1 MECSGL
7 DTCTGAAL
15 GAVQVYGLENAPS
28 PTRPPVFT
36 KVYMLARS
44 KLNARFVYLFIE
56 FSASAFFSMMFVT
69 TSLYEAT
76 IAGLTAVQL
85 ILVGTALEISAFVFE
100 VPTGIVADVYSRR
113 LSIIIGYLLMG
124 FGFLVEGFFPAFLPI
139 LLAQVIWGLG
149 YTFTSGATQ
158 AWVSDEIGEDAANQL
173 FLRGTQ
179 VGLFASLLGMGG
191 AMLIGANNV
200 ALPIQVG
207 AFGVMLIGVTLL
219 LIMPETGFH
228 PTPREDR
235 NTWQHMWHTFRQGA
249 TAVRSRPRLMNI
261 VFIGLFYGL
270 YSEGF
275 DRLWVK
281 HLLDTFELPILFGSN
296 QVAFFA
302 ALRVAGAILTI
313 LAVRLVE
320 KRVDSTSP
328 FAIGRAVLVVTG
340 TISVALIGFALSPFL
355 FLSLSLYLVVSVL
368 RNVHIPLQTAWVNHK
383 LDSQVRATVH
393 SMFGQVD
400 AIGQTLGGPLV
411 AAIASVSSAIAS
423 LVTSGLLLTP
433 ALFFIERANLSSRE
447 DPEAEPLPVD

>member
-1 MECSGL
+1 MFSKL
-7 DTCTGAAL
+7 
-15 GAVQVYGLENAPS
+15 
-28 PTRPPVFT
+28 
-36 KVYMLARS
+36 
-44 KLNARFVYLFIE
+44 KLNAKFVYLFIE

-76 IAGLTAVQL
+76 VAGLTPVQL
-85 ILVGTALEISAFVFE
+85 ILVGTALELSAFVFE

-113 LSIIIGYLLMG
+113 LSIIIGYVLMG
-124 FGFLVEGFFPAFLPI
+124 LGFLVEGFFPSFLPI

-158 AWVSDEIGEDAANQL
+158 AWITDEIGEDQANKL

-179 VGLFASLLGMGG
+179 VGLFASLIGMGS
-191 AMLIGANNV
+191 ATLIGANNV
-200 ALPIQVG
+200 ALPIRAG
-207 AFGVMLIGVTLL
+207 ALGVMLTGVALAF
-219 LIMPETGFH
+219 IMPETGFH
-228 PTPREDR
+228 ATPREDR
-235 NTWQHMWHTFRQGA
+235 NTWQHMWHTFNQGVK
-249 TAVRSRPRLMNI
+249 AVRSKPRLMNI

-281 HLLDTFELPILFGSN
+281 HLLDHFELPVIFGNN

-302 ALRVAGAILTI
+302 VLRVAGTILTI
-313 LAVRLVE
+313 LAVRFVE

-328 FAIGRAVLVVTG
+328 LAIGRAVFVVTG
-340 TISVALIGFALSPFL
+340 TISVALIGFALSPL
-355 FLSLSLYLVVSVL
+355 LALSLGLYLIISVL
-368 RNVHIPLQTAWVNHK
+368 RNVQIPLQTAWVNQK

-400 AIGQTLGGPLV
+400 AIGQVMGGPVV
-411 AAIASVSSAIAS
+411 AVIASVGSAVAS

-433 ALFFIERANLSSRE
+433 ALFFVSRANAQSAN
-447 DPEAEPLPVD
+447 EAEVEIEPLPAD

>member
-1 MECSGL
+1 MFSTL
-7 DTCTGAAL
+7 
-15 GAVQVYGLENAPS
+15 
-28 PTRPPVFT
+28 
-36 KVYMLARS
+36 

-56 FSASAFFSMMFVT
+56 FTASAFFSMLFVV

-76 IAGLTAVQL
+76 VAGLTPVQL
-85 ILVGTALEISAFVFE
+85 ILVGTALEVSAFVFE

-113 LSIIIGYLLMG
+113 LSIIIGYVLMG
-124 FGFLVEGFFPAFLPI
+124 LGFLVEGFFPAFLPI
-139 LLAQVIWGLG
+139 LLAQIIWGLG

-158 AWVSDEIGEDAANQL
+158 AWISDEVGEEAANKL

-179 VGLFASLLGMGG
+179 VGLFASLIGMG
-191 AMLIGANNV
+191 AAILIGANNV

-207 AFGVMLIGVTLL
+207 ALGVVLIGITLMI
-219 LIMPETGFH
+219 IMPETGFH

-235 NTWQHMWHTFRQGA
+235 NTWQHMWHTFKQGA
-249 TAVRSRPRLMNI
+249 QAVRSRPRLMNI

-281 HLLDTFELPILFGSN
+281 HLLDTFELPVLFGNN

-302 ALRVAGAILTI
+302 VLRVAGAVLTI
-313 LAVRLVE
+313 LAVRFVE

-328 FAIGRAVLVVTG
+328 LAIGRTVFLVTG
-340 TISVALIGFALSPFL
+340 GITVALIGFALSPFL
-355 FLSLSLYLVVSVL
+355 ALSLGLYLVISVL
-368 RNVHIPLQTAWVNHK
+368 RNVQIPLQTGWVNQK
-383 LDSQVRATVH
+383 LDPQVRATVH

-400 AIGQTLGGPLV
+400 AIGQVMGGPIV
-411 AAIASVSSAIAS
+411 AGIAAVGSAIAA

-433 ALFFIERANLSSRE
+433 ALFFIDRANSQSKDEIDLEASS
-447 DPEAEPLPVD
+447 LPID

>member
-1 MECSGL
+1 MFSKL
-7 DTCTGAAL
+7 
-15 GAVQVYGLENAPS
+15 
-28 PTRPPVFT
+28 
-36 KVYMLARS
+36 

-76 IAGLTAVQL
+76 VAGLTPVQL
-85 ILVGTALEISAFVFE
+85 ILVGTTLEISAFVFE

-113 LSIIIGYLLMG
+113 LSIIIGYVLMG
-124 FGFLVEGFFPAFLPI
+124 LGFLVEGFFPAFLPI

-158 AWVSDEIGEDAANQL
+158 AWITDEIGEDDANKL
-173 FLRGTQ
+173 FMRGTQ

-191 AMLIGANNV
+191 AMLVGVNNV

-207 AFGVMLIGVTLL
+207 AFGVMLTGITLML
-219 LIMPETGFH
+219 VMPETGFH

-235 NTWQHMWHTFRQGA
+235 STWQHMWHTFKQGA
-249 TAVRSRPRLMNI
+249 DAVRSRPRLMNI

-281 HLLDTFELPILFGSN
+281 HLLDTFELPILFGN
-296 QVAFFA
+296 TQVAFFA
-302 ALRVAGAILTI
+302 ALRIAGTVLTI
-313 LAVRLVE
+313 LAVRFVE
-320 KRVDSTSP
+320 KRVDSTSSL
-328 FAIGRAVLVVTG
+328 AIGRAMFVVTAL
-340 TISVALIGFALSPFL
+340 ISVAMLGFALSPVL
-355 FLSLSLYLVVSVL
+355 ALTVGLYLVIDAL
-368 RNVHIPLQTAWVNHK
+368 RDVRIPLQTAWVNQK

-400 AIGQTLGGPLV
+400 AIGQMMGGPVV
-411 AAIASVSSAIAS
+411 AVIASVGSTVAS
-423 LVTSGLLLTP
+423 LVTSSLLLTP
-433 ALFFIERANLSSRE
+433 ALFFIRRANPQPT
-447 DPEAEPLPVD
+447 DTTDGEPQPVPTD